1 MGTIS
6 IIIITILL
14 WVILCLL
21 FFGSAFFLKKLFSF
35 LWNKIPVFLW
45 EKIPEDSIIKKIIP
59 PIGKG
64 GGLIWKWLAY
74 LVFFAFILFWLVFLL
89 VVTTEVV
96 VPFFKTK
103 VENYFDEKLLD
114 EQLEKMENCQKL
126 LKLGKNATLSPE
138 EILRLLEKYC
148 E

>member
-64 GGLIWKWLAY
+64 GG
-74 LVFFAFILFWLVFLL
+74 F
-89 VVTTEVV
+89 
-96 VPFFKTK
+96 
-103 VENYFDEKLLD
+103 
-114 EQLEKMENCQKL
+114 
-126 LKLGKNATLSPE
+126 S
-138 EILRLLEKYC
+138 
-148 E
+148 